1 MAESKF
7 DTLKLATKYWGGDA
21 SITTLIA
28 VLFFL
33 VITIFFVAGF
43 FFQKKLREKNVKKYF
58 IKYAKER
65 DLSDDEIEILW
76 TYSQKMDRDPILV
89 LEFKAPFEKVIDLY
103 IKSDPNADEEM
114 IKDMRKK
121 LGFEIA
127 SPYIPLVTTKDIE
140 LFQNARMIFANA
152 KAINIALYDKDER
165 YMYWLVVDN
174 NLPPTITVGEY
185 VKVMF
190 IRPEDAI
197 YTFESPIEEI
207 SKDGGKTIV
216 KFAHTF
222 DLERLQRREYPR
234 VKIEKP
240 VQIIYT
246 IQDKEVSLNGNFF
259 DISAGGAKICFPN
272 KNDKSL
278 FDTLT
283 FGNTIIVK
291 FALEGNSF
299 SLKSTVL
306 DKIRKRKEECLRVN
320 FADIKDSQREKIME
334 FVQKE
339 QLKLAQLKRG

>member
-7 DTLKLATKYWGGDA
+7 DTLKLATKYWGGDT
-21 SITTLIA
+21 SVTTLVAI
-28 VLFFL
+28 LFFL
-33 VITIFFVAGF
+33 ILTIFFVAGF
-43 FFQKKLREKNVKKYF
+43 IFQKKLREKNVRKYF

-65 DLSDDEIEILW
+65 DLTDNEIEILW
-76 TYSQKMDRDPILV
+76 NYSQKMDRDPILV

-103 IKSDPNADEEM
+103 IKNDPNADEEM

-152 KAINIALYDKDER
+152 KAISIALYDKDER

-174 NLPPTITVGEY
+174 NLPPSIGVGEY

-190 IRPEDAI
+190 IRPEDGI

-207 SKDGGKTIV
+207 IKDGGKTIV
-216 KFAHTF
+216 KFAHSF
-222 DLERLQRREYPR
+222 DLERMQRREYPR
-234 VKIEKP
+234 IKTEKP
-240 VQIIYT
+240 AQIIYT
-246 IQDKEVSLNGNFF
+246 VQNKEITLDGKFF

-272 KNDKSL
+272 ATEKSL
-278 FDTLT
+278 LDSLS
-283 FGNTIIVK
+283 FGNTVIVK
-291 FALEGNSF
+291 FSLEGNHF
-299 SLKSTVL
+299 AIPSTVL
-306 DKIRKRKEECLRVN
+306 DKIQRRKEECIRVN
-320 FADIKDSQREKIME
+320 FKDIKDKEREKIME

-339 QLKLAQLKRG
+339 QLKLAQLRRG